1 MSTAVSIVRTLL
13 GLLFDHTIGNI
24 VRMIPIIRL
33 PKLER
38 GPVSRGF
45 LALLLG
51 ILFFGLTLLFSA
63 SYSSAY
69 ASSGKLYSIIKP
81 QVMIALVGL
90 FFMWV
95 LSNINY
101 RALRLMSESLYIITI
116 VLLILALLSPQDT
129 NGTYRWVYLPGGASF
144 QPSELVKLC
153 FIFAGAST
161 LQRLMTRRNLFL
173 YIVYSAAICGCLAL
187 INDFGT
193 AIIFFVTF
201 LVTAFMRSGDF
212 ATIGLACAGTAFAGV
227 LVLRFLPYARN
238 RFEAW
243 GHVWDYALTTGYSQ
257 TRSMMCIASGGLLGL
272 GAGNGWLKYVAA
284 ADTDLVFAFVAEE
297 WGLLIAL
304 MLVAAIVLLAAS
316 GFGVFRIGRGAQEIA
331 GTFDADPG
339 TFVQHDIAFI
349 LNTFSDPNG
358 GSAQYGVVPI
368 GGKLVAFRFPARW
381 NASVKTISDA
391 TTSVLSGQSYSV
403 DSFIRVTGTVKT
415 MPEAVSS
422 ALYDWYTENNAYL
435 QQIGAIGDSDD
446 AADYLPDAIVCV
458 DTVGSIPQG
467 WVEGLTVAAVACL
480 IYAIVVLIRILC
492 GKYEQ
497 EKLPDITFEL
507 VDMAPETEA
516 KPETAP
522 EADSAPEAEPEAE
535 AAQPEKSEETEDTP
549 DA

>member
-1 MSTAVSIVRTLL
+1 MDEHKTPEEIINDNAAPDAPETDAPEACAQPEEVTAGEPAAGEADPAEVPAPAETKPMSVRARHAFRRGVA
-13 GLLFDHTIGNI
+13 GLL
-24 VRMIPIIRL
+24 
-33 PKLER
+33 
-38 GPVSRGF
+38 
-45 LALLLG
+45 
-51 ILFFGLTLLFSA
+51 
-63 SYSSAY
+63 
-69 ASSGKLYSIIKP
+69 
-81 QVMIALVGL
+81 
-90 FFMWV
+90 
-95 LSNINY
+95 
-101 RALRLMSESLYIITI
+101 
-116 VLLILALLSPQDT
+116 
-129 NGTYRWVYLPGGASF
+129 
-144 QPSELVKLC
+144 
-153 FIFAGAST
+153 
-161 LQRLMTRRNLFL
+161 
-173 YIVYSAAICGCLAL
+173 
-187 INDFGT
+187 
-193 AIIFFVTF
+193 
-201 LVTAFMRSGDF
+201 
-212 ATIGLACAGTAFAGV
+212 
-227 LVLRFLPYARN
+227 
-238 RFEAW
+238 
-243 GHVWDYALTTGYSQ
+243 
-257 TRSMMCIASGGLLGL
+257 
-272 GAGNGWLKYVAA
+272 
-284 ADTDLVFAFVAEE
+284 
-297 WGLLIAL
+297 
-304 MLVAAIVLLAAS
+304 AAIVLLAVS
-316 GFGVFRIGRGAQEIA
+316 GFGVFRIARGAQEIA

-415 MPEAVSS
+415 MPDAVSS

-507 VDMAPETEA
+507 VDMTPDDDT
-516 KPETAP
+516 P
-522 EADSAPEAEPEAE
+522 EAATETTPEETPEPPAEPEQTPA
-535 AAQPEKSEETEDTP
+535 EKSNETEDTP

>member
-1 MSTAVSIVRTLL
+1 MDEHKTPEEIINDNAAPDAPETDAPEACAQPEEVTAGEPAAGKADPAEVPAPAETKPMSVRARHAFWRGVA
-13 GLLFDHTIGNI
+13 GLL
-24 VRMIPIIRL
+24 
-33 PKLER
+33 
-38 GPVSRGF
+38 
-45 LALLLG
+45 
-51 ILFFGLTLLFSA
+51 
-63 SYSSAY
+63 
-69 ASSGKLYSIIKP
+69 
-81 QVMIALVGL
+81 
-90 FFMWV
+90 
-95 LSNINY
+95 
-101 RALRLMSESLYIITI
+101 
-116 VLLILALLSPQDT
+116 
-129 NGTYRWVYLPGGASF
+129 
-144 QPSELVKLC
+144 
-153 FIFAGAST
+153 
-161 LQRLMTRRNLFL
+161 
-173 YIVYSAAICGCLAL
+173 
-187 INDFGT
+187 
-193 AIIFFVTF
+193 
-201 LVTAFMRSGDF
+201 
-212 ATIGLACAGTAFAGV
+212 
-227 LVLRFLPYARN
+227 
-238 RFEAW
+238 
-243 GHVWDYALTTGYSQ
+243 
-257 TRSMMCIASGGLLGL
+257 
-272 GAGNGWLKYVAA
+272 
-284 ADTDLVFAFVAEE
+284 
-297 WGLLIAL
+297 
-304 MLVAAIVLLAAS
+304 AAIVLLAVS
-316 GFGVFRIGRGAQEIA
+316 GFGVFRIARGAQEIA

-492 GKYEQ
+492 GKYDGQ
-497 EKLPDITFEL
+497 KLPDITFEL
-507 VDMAPETEA
+507 VDMTPETEA

-522 EADSAPEAEPEAE
+522 EADSAPEAE

>member
-1 MSTAVSIVRTLL
+1 MDENKTPAQQAPDTAAPETANIEATTQPETAPAPEVTAAPAAPETPAQKAGHGTRWHHALWRGVA
-13 GLLFDHTIGNI
+13 GLL
-24 VRMIPIIRL
+24 
-33 PKLER
+33 
-38 GPVSRGF
+38 
-45 LALLLG
+45 
-51 ILFFGLTLLFSA
+51 
-63 SYSSAY
+63 
-69 ASSGKLYSIIKP
+69 
-81 QVMIALVGL
+81 
-90 FFMWV
+90 
-95 LSNINY
+95 
-101 RALRLMSESLYIITI
+101 
-116 VLLILALLSPQDT
+116 
-129 NGTYRWVYLPGGASF
+129 
-144 QPSELVKLC
+144 
-153 FIFAGAST
+153 
-161 LQRLMTRRNLFL
+161 
-173 YIVYSAAICGCLAL
+173 
-187 INDFGT
+187 
-193 AIIFFVTF
+193 
-201 LVTAFMRSGDF
+201 
-212 ATIGLACAGTAFAGV
+212 
-227 LVLRFLPYARN
+227 
-238 RFEAW
+238 
-243 GHVWDYALTTGYSQ
+243 
-257 TRSMMCIASGGLLGL
+257 
-272 GAGNGWLKYVAA
+272 
-284 ADTDLVFAFVAEE
+284 
-297 WGLLIAL
+297 
-304 MLVAAIVLLAAS
+304 AAIVLLAAS
-316 GFGVFRIGRGAQEIA
+316 GFGVFRIARGAHEIA

-446 AADYLPDAIVCV
+446 AADYLPDEIVRV
-458 DTVGSIPQG
+458 DYVGGIPQG

-507 VDMAPETEA
+507 VDMTPETEA

-522 EADSAPEAEPEAE
+522 EADSAPEAEPEAK